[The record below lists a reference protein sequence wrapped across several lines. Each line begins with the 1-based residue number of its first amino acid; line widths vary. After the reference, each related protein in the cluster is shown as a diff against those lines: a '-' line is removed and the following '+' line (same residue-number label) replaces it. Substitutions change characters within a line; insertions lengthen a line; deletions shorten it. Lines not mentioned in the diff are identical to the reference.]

1 MDILISIKRTK
12 MAATRHISLPKNI
25 PKCFAAGALPWT
37 PLGKLREADFMAG
50 LGGHFFA
57 DRGMEDEKKV
67 EKEGNWRLRVEGEKS
82 ELAPKMVGWVCP
94 PEMRFPPRHH

>member
-1 MDILISIKRTK
+1 
-12 MAATRHISLPKNI
+12 
-25 PKCFAAGALPWT
+25 
-37 PLGKLREADFMAG
+37 MAG

-94 PEMRFPPRHH
+94 PEMRLPPRHH